1 MYRSALYERVS
12 TESQAEK
19 YGLGAQDWALKKRAT
34 EKGYRLILDGEKD
47 AFVDDGYSGGDLNR
61 PALIRLRR
69 AIAEG
74 EVDVVLCH
82 DPDRLSR
89 SLSDLL
95 LISDQWEKAGVR
107 LEFITQDTDAS
118 PEGRMFFAMRG
129 AVAEYERAKIRE
141 RTMRGRLE
149 KARQGKVVS
158 GAAAPFGYVY
168 NPITSMLVINEEEAK
183 VVRLIFH
190 LYTQERLSLVGLAD
204 KLNRLG
210 IARPRGGSRWRSS
223 SLARMLSNE
232 TYTGVLW
239 QNRWQFEKAAVR
251 TGQKLAKVRQRSKEE
266 QIPTTVPA
274 IVTRAI
280 FDAVQKRLDQNS
292 RLARRNTKRE
302 YLLTGLIKHICGASM
317 GGRTCHGL
325 LYYRCLNSHDFRAP
339 INEKGEPQP
348 CSCKWVNGHNLE
360 AAVWNTVTDLLKNPG
375 LLTKELESLTQSGSA
390 TRETLEMELNQ
401 LRKRLEK
408 FPNEDRRLV
417 EGYRKGFYPDF
428 MMREEVDRI
437 QKEKSAAE
445 RRCQELE
452 LQLKHLDQALNYKDN
467 LEQLTAKL
475 SLGLENMSFSERQ
488 ELLRML
494 VDGIVYDNGRLT
506 IKTII
511 PLDEPQLRPACRG
524 LR

>member
-1 MYRSALYERVS
+1 MNRAGLYERVS
-12 TESQAEK
+12 TDAQVEK
-19 YGLGAQDWALKKRAT
+19 YGLGAQDWGLKKRAK
-34 EKGYRLILDGEKD
+34 EKGYHLIPDGEKD
-47 AFVDDGYSGGDLNR
+47 AFVDDGYSGGDLDR

-74 EVDVVLCH
+74 LIDLVLCY

-95 LISDQWEKAGVR
+95 LLGDQWEKAGVR

-141 RTMRGRLE
+141 RTIRGRLE

-158 GAAAPFGYVY
+158 GAAAPYGYRFD
-168 NPITSMLVINEEEAK
+168 PASSTLVINQEEAK
-183 VVRLIFH
+183 IVRLIFH
-190 LYTQERLSLVGLAD
+190 LYSEERLSMVGLAD
-204 KLNRLG
+204 RLNRLCV
-210 IARPRGGSRWRSS
+210 ARPRGGKRWRSS

-232 TYTGVLW
+232 TYLGVLW
-239 QNRWQFEKAAVR
+239 QNRWQVGKAAAR
-251 TGQKLAKVRQRSKEE
+251 TGQKLVKARQRSREE
-266 QIPTTVPA
+266 QIAATVPA
-274 IVTRAI
+274 IVTRDI
-280 FDAVQKRLDQNS
+280 FDVVQKRLDQNLL
-292 RLARRNTKRE
+292 LARRNTKRE
-302 YLLTGLIKHICGASM
+302 YLLTGLIKHTCGASM
-317 GGRTCHGL
+317 GGRTCHGW
-325 LYYRCLNSHDFRAP
+325 LYYRCLNSHAFRAP

-360 AAVWNTVTDLLKNPG
+360 AAVWNTVTDLLKNPD

-401 LRKRLEK
+401 LHKRLEE
-408 FPNEDRRLV
+408 FPNEERRLV
-417 EGYRKGFYPDF
+417 EGYRKGFYADF
-428 MMREEVDRI
+428 MMREEVARI
-437 QKEKSAAE
+437 HKEKSAADQ
-445 RRCQELE
+445 RFRELE
-452 LQLKHLDQALNYKDN
+452 LQLKHLDKALSYKDQ
-467 LEQLTAKL
+467 LEQLTARL

-494 VDGIVYDNGRLT
+494 VDGIVYDDGRLT

-511 PLDEPQLRPACRG
+511 PLDKQQLHPACRG